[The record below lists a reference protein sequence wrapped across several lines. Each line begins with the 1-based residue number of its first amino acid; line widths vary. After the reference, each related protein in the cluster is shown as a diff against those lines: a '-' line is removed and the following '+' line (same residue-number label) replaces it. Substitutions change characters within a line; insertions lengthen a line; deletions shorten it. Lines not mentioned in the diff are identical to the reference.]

1 MTPTWT
7 GLRSMRGGWGVG
19 AEGPGS
25 RRAPAFWVA
34 LGAVLVLAAP
44 GEGPL
49 GAQEVPS
56 GGGTRDRG
64 SVGVFLGKASSRQIW
79 SSSFSS
85 DRLDGLAL
93 GAYVDVRTP
102 VSFLSIRAEAGY
114 VGRGSVVRDPDE
126 DPERAV
132 EASIRSH
139 YLSVP
144 VHGKATAEVGPLSAT
159 LFGGPTLDLLLD
171 SGCSVEFCQV
181 LREEKTVVFAVAVG
195 AGVGLDLGKRLSP
208 SFELRLTEGLS
219 DSYLGAQNSAR
230 NRSVEMLVRVGKP
243 L

>member
-1 MTPTWT
+1 MRSIRT
-7 GLRSMRGGWGVG
+7 GLRSLVGERGVG
-19 AEGPGS
+19 AEGPG
-25 RRAPAFWVA
+25 RRRVPTFWVA
-34 LGAVLVLAAP
+34 LGAVLILAAP

-49 GAQEVPS
+49 RAQEGP

-79 SSSFSS
+79 SSSYST

-114 VGRGSVVRDPDE
+114 VGRGSVVWDPDE
-126 DPERAV
+126 DPERAA
-132 EASIRSH
+132 EARIRSH

-144 VHGKATAEVGPLSAT
+144 VHGKVAGKVGPLSAY
-159 LFGGPTLDLLLD
+159 LFGGPTMDFLLG

-181 LREEKTVVFAVAVG
+181 IREERMAVFGVAAG
-195 AGVGLDLGKRLSP
+195 AGVGLDLGERFST
-208 SFELRLTEGLS
+208 SFELRFTEGLG
-219 DSYLGAQNSAR
+219 DAYLGTQNSAR
-230 NRSVEMLVRVGKP
+230 NRSTELLVRMGKR